1 VEQFLII
8 LGIIWLAV
16 ISPGADFAMIS
27 QISSIQGRRA
37 GILAAM
43 GIAIGCWLHV
53 TYAIF
58 GLALVERLFPQA
70 LSIIRVA
77 GAIYLIYLGI
87 KMMLAKT
94 KPAIADA
101 PACEGNETRAFITG
115 LLTNSLNPKTSVFV
129 VSLYAQGI
137 GRETSIFV
145 QLGYGAAISLS
156 HLIWFGL
163 VAVFLSQSA
172 IRAYVLA
179 NQRAV
184 NIVIG
189 CMLILLGIALA
200 LSDIG

>member
-94 KPAIADA
+94 RVR
-101 PACEGNETRAFITG
+101 T
-115 LLTNSLNPKTSVFV
+115 
-129 VSLYAQGI
+129 
-137 GRETSIFV
+137 
-145 QLGYGAAISLS
+145 
-156 HLIWFGL
+156 H
-163 VAVFLSQSA
+163 
-172 IRAYVLA
+172 
-179 NQRAV
+179 
-184 NIVIG
+184 
-189 CMLILLGIALA
+189 
-200 LSDIG
+200 